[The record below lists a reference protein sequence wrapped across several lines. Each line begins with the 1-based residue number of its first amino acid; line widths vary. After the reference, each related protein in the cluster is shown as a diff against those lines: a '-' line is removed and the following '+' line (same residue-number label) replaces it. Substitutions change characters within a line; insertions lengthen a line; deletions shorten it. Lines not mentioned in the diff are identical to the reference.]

1 MGYHHIMYEK
11 RHQAGWITLNREK
24 DMNSLSGRMLT
35 EITEALAAAE
45 KDDEIRVLVLI
56 GKGRA
61 FCAGADLKEVL
72 AGLGQKKGP
81 SLDYLDKAQGAM
93 NRLRRFSKPV
103 IGALNGLTLAGGLE
117 LAMCCDVII
126 AAESARI
133 GDAHSNYGVF
143 PGGGGAAIL
152 PRKIGLTRAKYLL
165 FTGDSIPASEMKHY
179 GLVNQVVP
187 DEELENAVEV
197 LVKKLTA
204 KSPLGLKL
212 MKRVANQSLDQPE
225 EATLQIEWLTLR
237 DYMGSYDLEEGLK
250 AFQEKRKPEFKG
262 Y

>member
-1 MGYHHIMYEK
+1 MNYHHIMYEK
-11 RHQAGWITLNREK
+11 RDQSGWITLNREK

-35 EITEALAAAE
+35 EITEVLGAAE

-81 SLDYLDKAQGAM
+81 EPDFLDKAQGAM
-93 NRLRRFSKPV
+93 NRLRRFPKPV
-103 IGALNGLTLAGGLE
+103 IAALNGLTLAGGLE
-117 LAMCCDVII
+117 LAMCCDIII
-126 AAESARI
+126 AAESAKI

-152 PRKIGLTRAKYLL
+152 PRKIGLNRAKYLL
-165 FTGDSIPASEMKHY
+165 FTGDSIPASEMKDY
-179 GLVNQVVP
+179 GLINQVVP
-187 DEELENAVEV
+187 DGELEKAVEN
-197 LVKKLTA
+197 LAKRLAA

-212 MKRVANQSLDQPE
+212 MKQVANLSLDQPQ

-237 DYMGSYDLEEGLK
+237 DYMHSHDLGEGLK
-250 AFQEKRKPEFKG
+250 AFQEKRKPAFKG